1 MSLGGRTWLAHS
13 AATLPL
19 SLSACMD
26 RFDTDK
32 QQREILRS
40 HYAEVDCGDAHL
52 KVIERED
59 AIQDWRYVVRI
70 YGSEKCLKSLRL
82 ALIRRGYVEE
92 PKTEIASVHGLQPP
106 KQDTE
111 HEAVAFD
118 FNREPGAIYWT
129 RDKT

>member
-1 MSLGGRTWLAHS
+1 MSLGGRTLLAHS
-13 AATLPL
+13 AAALLL
-19 SLSACMD
+19 SLSGCMD
-26 RFDTDK
+26 GFDTDK
-32 QQREILRS
+32 QQRKLLRT
-40 HYAEVDCGDAHL
+40 YYGEVDCGDAHF

-70 YGSEKCLKSLRL
+70 YGSEKRLKSLRL

-92 PKTEIASVHGLQPP
+92 PKTEIALVHGLQPP